1 MNIELRTR
9 LINFIETE
17 GVNQKHICLQVKINQ
32 ALLSRFKN
40 KKYELN
46 MIEAESLGI
55 RLVKCI
61 WHNYK

>member
-1 MNIELRTR
+1 MNTELRTR

-46 MIEAESLGI
+46 MIEAEFLDEYLKSKG
-55 RLVKCI
+55 
-61 WHNYK
+61 Y